1 MYPRKEFDKREKE
14 YGVLLRR
21 KLEEAEAMLLKLNP
35 SRERSLALT
44 KLDETLL
51 WANVAIAAAGISTDR
66 EGSAASEAAEQS
78 WAMMSAPVMKK
89 EVRAVSPGRT
99 FLNNKKLQEAVD
111 DALLNAKANG
121 ALKEAQ
127 VRAARIAE
135 PAEHEFFRMEKW
147 HLNRI
152 SGRWQTLSDT
162 GSKQMLRSE
171 KIPTCAMTSK
181 PLSVRQS
188 ERGSISLSLS
198 LRWSRRRKRYQNEF
212 DPDKREK
219 AAGHRRGVRGL

>member
-78 WAMMSAPVMKK
+78 VAEFAVEQEKK
-89 EVRAVSPGRT
+89 EV
-99 FLNNKKLQEAVD
+99 
-111 DALLNAKANG
+111 
-121 ALKEAQ
+121 
-127 VRAARIAE
+127 
-135 PAEHEFFRMEKW
+135 
-147 HLNRI
+147 
-152 SGRWQTLSDT
+152 
-162 GSKQMLRSE
+162 SK
-171 KIPTCAMTSK
+171 
-181 PLSVRQS
+181 
-188 ERGSISLSLS
+188 
-198 LRWSRRRKRYQNEF
+198 
-212 DPDKREK
+212 
-219 AAGHRRGVRGL
+219 

>member
-135 PAEHEFFRMEKW
+135 PAEHEFFRMEKVA
-147 HLNRI
+147 
-152 SGRWQTLSDT
+152 
-162 GSKQMLRSE
+162 SE
-171 KIPTCAMTSK
+171 PNFGQVADAI
-181 PLSVRQS
+181 
-188 ERGSISLSLS
+188 
-198 LRWSRRRKRYQNEF
+198 RYGFEANA
-212 DPDKREK
+212 PKREDTDLRYDIQAAVSK
-219 AAGHRRGVRGL
+219 AIRARIDQSVAEFAAEQEKKEVSK

>member
-1 MYPRKEFDKREKE
+1 MYAIKKFDEGEAE
-14 YGVLLRR
+14 YSVLLRR

-135 PAEHEFFRMEKW
+135 PAEHEFFRMEKVEKLLDPENAICVSAAT
-147 HLNRI
+147 HKAI
-152 SGRWQTLSDT
+152 HYGT
-162 GSKQMLRSE
+162 GDGP
-171 KIPTCAMTSK
+171 KIPDGNRTAGDTC
-181 PLSVRQS
+181 P
-188 ERGSISLSLS
+188 
-198 LRWSRRRKRYQNEF
+198 WRK
-212 DPDKREK
+212 
-219 AAGHRRGVRGL
+219 